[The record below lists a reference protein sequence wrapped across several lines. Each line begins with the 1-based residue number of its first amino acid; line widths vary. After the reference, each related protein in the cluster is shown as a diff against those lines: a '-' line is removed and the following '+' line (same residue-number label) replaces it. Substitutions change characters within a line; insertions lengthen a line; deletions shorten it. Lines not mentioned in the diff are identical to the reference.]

1 MIYIFYN
8 KDEFDSSLSSQI
20 LANYCSNNDL
30 NCVIKEFN
38 DIKAF
43 IEDNMD
49 KFVDNT
55 NDYYYIFGYRQ
66 HLPLITLLSTLKTH
80 NYDNV
85 KLFECISY
93 YKNLILKNKNIK
105 HSWLSISTN
114 QSMALNLYNIL
125 YNPINIIE
133 TNNVLKEIS
142 NVIMYNYN
150 LNDEVDIIAKYNII
164 VDKFNNANSKK
175 DFVNEMLSDSPVL
188 YTADELI
195 AEQNKINSKTYN
207 SGYIKNNV
215 FVINSSENILISNLE
230 NNIDNYDKVMI
241 FTRIGDNENFI
252 KLYNCDTE
260 IDYTAYIISDFTDFE
275 EDVQYAINITDTNIW
290 YKIVKSN
297 GKTYK
302 ILTLNNGFEEKK
314 LVNLSDKE
322 YTVYD
327 ASIMDL
333 LEKNSFNVKD
343 NLTNKFGNVNGSK
356 NIGVS
361 IINDEQLFN
370 ILKTL
375 VF

>member
-30 NCVIKEFN
+30 NCEIKEFN

-66 HLPLITLLSTLKTH
+66 YLPLITLLSVLKTH

-105 HSWLSISTN
+105 HSWLSISTS

-133 TNNVLKEIS
+133 TNSVLQEIS

-150 LNDEVDIIAKYNII
+150 LNDEVDIISKYNII

-175 DFVNEMLSDSPVL
+175 DFINEMLSDSPVL
-188 YTADELI
+188 YTVDELTT
-195 AEQNKINSKTYN
+195 EQNKINSKTYN

-215 FVINSSENILISNLE
+215 FVINSNENILINNLE
-230 NNIDNYDKVMI
+230 NNVDNYDKVMI

-260 IDYTAYIISDFTDFE
+260 IDYNAYIISDFTDFE

-361 IINDEQLFN
+361 VINDEQLFN